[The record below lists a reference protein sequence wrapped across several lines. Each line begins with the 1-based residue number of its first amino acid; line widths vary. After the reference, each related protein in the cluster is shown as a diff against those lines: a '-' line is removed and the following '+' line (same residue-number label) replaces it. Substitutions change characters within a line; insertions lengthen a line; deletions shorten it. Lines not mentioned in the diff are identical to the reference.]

1 MLYDSAT
8 NQNLCM
14 SSEIKRPALLSTYW
28 PIKISGHQDH
38 VKMIKLISFCR
49 EKNATKAQQDL
60 ELCCPSAPF
69 VVLHGT
75 LQMHDGTD
83 GTDGVGLG
91 YGRNQKPATY
101 RKWVCE
107 MRYTQKNGVASLPR
121 QDCQFMQFW
130 DKRSNSDPH
139 RKDDEFRGLNSWVLY
154 PAALRPAFLAP
165 EVLWEWRHS
174 NVDHTWE
181 STAKA
186 LQTCDLTNFG
196 PSQQ

>member
-69 VVLHGT
+69 VGLHGT

-83 GTDGVGLG
+83 GVGLG
-91 YGRNQKPATY
+91 YHGRNQKPATY

-107 MRYTQKNGVASLPR
+107 MRYTQKKTV
-121 QDCQFMQFW
+121 
-130 DKRSNSDPH
+130 
-139 RKDDEFRGLNSWVLY
+139 
-154 PAALRPAFLAP
+154 
-165 EVLWEWRHS
+165 
-174 NVDHTWE
+174 
-181 STAKA
+181 
-186 LQTCDLTNFG
+186 
-196 PSQQ
+196 

>member
-69 VVLHGT
+69 VGLHGT

-83 GTDGVGLG
+83 GVGPLFLRQKCFG
-91 YGRNQKPATY
+91 NGATAMWTTRGRAPPKFC
-101 RKWVCE
+101 RRDW
-107 MRYTQKNGVASLPR
+107 
-121 QDCQFMQFW
+121 
-130 DKRSNSDPH
+130 RS
-139 RKDDEFRGLNSWVLY
+139 
-154 PAALRPAFLAP
+154 A
-165 EVLWEWRHS
+165 
-174 NVDHTWE
+174 
-181 STAKA
+181 
-186 LQTCDLTNFG
+186 
-196 PSQQ
+196 